1 MSGIIFIIGM
11 SGTGKTAWGRRI
23 AERFHI
29 PFKDIDEHIEATQ
42 QKRIAQ
48 IFNEVSEAGFRK
60 MESEALRFIITHNA
74 PPLIIS
80 CGGGTPVDPDNLKLM
95 KEHGILVYLKAN
107 ISTILNN
114 LDGQMAERPMLTN
127 GVIHPAAR
135 LRELY
140 EKRKKV
146 YEQADYTFQVE
157 DLSVD
162 DFTSLVAGL
171 V

>member
-1 MSGIIFIIGM
+1 MSRIIFIIGM
-11 SGTGKTAWGRRI
+11 SGAGKTAWGRRI
-23 AERFHI
+23 AERFQL

-48 IFNEVSEAGFRK
+48 IFNEVSESGFRK
-60 MESEALRFIITHNA
+60 IESEALQWIVAHNP
-74 PPLIIS
+74 PPLIVS
-80 CGGGTPVDPDNLKLM
+80 CGGGTPVDPENLSFM
-95 KEHGILVYLKAN
+95 KEHGTLVYLKAN
-107 ISTILNN
+107 ISTILDN

-157 DLSVD
+157 ELSVE
-162 DFTSLVAGL
+162 DFALFIAGL